1 MWNPGIPD
9 LLIILAI
16 ALLVF
21 GPKKLPEIGKAVGGS
36 VSEFKKAM
44 EGKTEATP
52 SEEVKKET
60 EKPQEGKKEPPSTQ

>member
-1 MWNPGIPD
+1 MYTPSIGE

-16 ALLVF
+16 ALLIF

-36 VSEFKKAM
+36 VAEFKKAM
-44 EGKTEATP
+44 EGKTEAAP

-60 EKPQEGKKEPPSTQ
+60 EKPKEEKKEF

>member
-21 GPKKLPEIGKAVGGS
+21 GPKKLPEIGKAVGSS

-44 EGKTEATP
+44 EGKTEAAP

-60 EKPQEGKKEPPSTQ
+60 EKPQEEKKES